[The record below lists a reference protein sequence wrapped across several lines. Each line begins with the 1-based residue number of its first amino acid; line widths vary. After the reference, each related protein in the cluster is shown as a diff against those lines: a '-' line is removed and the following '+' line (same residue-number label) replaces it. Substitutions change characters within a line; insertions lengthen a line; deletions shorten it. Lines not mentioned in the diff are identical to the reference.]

1 MRSASSGAQNI
12 INAVV
17 EDKDHL
23 VNGGFY
29 KECRLAVEDN
39 SKMDNMSDVGQQ
51 LWELSE
57 KLTGLN

>member
-12 INAVV
+12 IHAVV
-17 EDKDHL
+17 EDKDQL

-39 SKMDNMSDVGQQ
+39 SKMDKMSDLGQQ